1 MPVSS
6 IDKVQINTS
15 ISLLTHSK
23 AYIEALLVSDSAKT
37 CLGMGRELEIS
48 HDSLQKIL
56 DRGAQ
61 TEDEVRSFLLDMV
74 KLYKRNNQKSF
85 LVGDDTLVVKEFSEL
100 LEKLG
105 LVNAWNKH
113 DNHKGYKIVALLWT
127 NGYIT
132 IPIDF
137 RVWLDGVTPSK
148 VDLMA
153 EMIVENY
160 KKVQFDMLLL
170 DGLYPAAKMLNLLDS
185 LSISFI
191 MRLPKNRQICTT
203 KGGVQIKI
211 GDHWEFKLN
220 KNTRT
225 KRFEGHMHG
234 KLRYITAHK
243 QKNRNGEYKTRYLI
257 SNFKETAI
265 NILVFYTFRWTI
277 EKLFRT
283 IKQKLGLQDC
293 LSRSIDGQKN
303 HIWMVLVSYA
313 IADAIKLQESYKTTD
328 EAIRMIRKKYR
339 DGYNVNDSNWRIFHA
354 FA

>member
-1 MPVSS
+1 MTINS
-6 IDKVQINTS
+6 INNTKISTS
-15 ISLLTHSK
+15 IFSLLHPN
-23 AYIEALLVSDSAKT
+23 AYIEALLYSDNAKT
-37 CLGMGRELEIS
+37 CLGMGRELEMP
-48 HDSLQKIL
+48 HDALQKIL
-56 DRGAQ
+56 DREHK
-61 TEDEVRSFLLDMV
+61 TEDELRIFLREMV
-74 KLYKRNNQKSF
+74 KLYKNDNQKSF
-85 LVGDDTLVVKEFSEL
+85 LVGDDTIVVKEFSEL

-113 DNHKGYKIVALLWT
+113 DKHKGYKIVVLLWT
-127 NGYIT
+127 NGHIT

-137 RVWLDGVTPSK
+137 RVWLDGVTPTK
-148 VDLMA
+148 VDLA
-153 EMIVENY
+153 GEMIVENY

-170 DGLYPAAKMLNLLDS
+170 DGLYPSAKMLELLDS
-185 LSISFI
+185 LSVLFI
-191 MRLPKNRQICTT
+191 MRLPKNRQICTQ

-211 GDHWEFKLN
+211 GKHGAFKLN

-225 KRFEGHMHG
+225 KRFAGYMNG
-234 KLRYITAHK
+234 TLRYITAHK

-257 SNFKETAI
+257 SNFKQTAI
-265 NILVFYTFRWTI
+265 NILIFYTFRWTI

-293 LSRSIDGQKN
+293 LSRSISGQKN
-303 HIWMVLVSYA
+303 HIWMVLTSYA

-339 DGYNVNDSNWRIFHA
+339 SDHDINNSSWRIFHA